1 MTTTLI
7 AQVDDVTKLESILAL
22 FKRLQI
28 PFKNMTADAVH
39 DNDVLWNYPEPDL
52 DWQAISVE
60 TLAKDS
66 DWNSSFDDHWGELYN
81 KTKNIQMS

>member
-1 MTTTLI
+1 
-7 AQVDDVTKLESILAL
+7 
-22 FKRLQI
+22 
-28 PFKNMTADAVH
+28 MTADAVH

-66 DWNSSFDDHWGELYN
+66 DWNSSF
-81 KTKNIQMS
+81 